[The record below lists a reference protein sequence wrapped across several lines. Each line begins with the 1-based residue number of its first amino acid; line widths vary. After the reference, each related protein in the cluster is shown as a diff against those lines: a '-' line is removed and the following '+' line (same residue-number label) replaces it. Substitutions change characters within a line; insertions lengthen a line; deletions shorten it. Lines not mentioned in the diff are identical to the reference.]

1 MVTLLLILFI
11 FTGVVSAGAVISA
24 CALAGR
30 IDSDQ
35 EAIANGHP
43 AAWTDTVEKVD
54 VSVAKRS
61 QAPAM
66 TA

>member
-1 MVTLLLILFI
+1 MVTLLLVLFI
-11 FTGVVSAGAVISA
+11 FAGVVSAGAVISA

-43 AAWTDTVEKVD
+43 ASWTDRVEKTD
-54 VSVAKRS
+54 VSVAERS
-61 QAPAM
+61 RAPAL